1 MLKWQQQFSQV
12 GYFLSSPFAA
22 SHSQILSSGD
32 FDTVTSPAIPHF
44 MCRSLLAVHDVAW
57 EKRNVS

>member
-1 MLKWQQQFSQV
+1 MLKWQQQLSQF